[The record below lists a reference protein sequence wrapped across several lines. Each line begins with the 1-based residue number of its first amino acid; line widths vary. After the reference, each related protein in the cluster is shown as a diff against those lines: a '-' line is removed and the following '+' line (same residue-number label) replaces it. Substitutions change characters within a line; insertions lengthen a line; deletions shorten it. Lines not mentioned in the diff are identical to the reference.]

1 MAHPSKAK
9 GDRAE
14 LEVATLLS
22 DLLGRTVRRK
32 LGAGRTDDTGDLDGV
47 DDWTLEV
54 KSYRDFATGIR
65 EGLADATREQANAG
79 TPHGAALIRR
89 HGGGWFVAQT
99 LDQFAA
105 VVLATEGETK

>member
-1 MAHPSKAK
+1 MAHPSAAK
-9 GDRAE
+9 GARAE
-14 LEVATLLS
+14 LEIAKRLT
-22 DLLGRTVRRK
+22 DLLDRPITRK
-32 LGAGRTDDTGDLDGV
+32 LGAGRAEDTGDLYGL

-54 KSYRDFATGIR
+54 KSYRDFATGVR

-89 HGGGWFVAQT
+89 HGGGWFVVQT

-105 VVLATEGETK
+105 VVLVTEGEK